1 MLPSCKKIQHM
12 SWMFGPHME
21 ENAIYF
27 GGDDIIVR
35 QNPKEIPMEMSDP
48 PAWLIADWIRE
59 KSRGRPV
66 SNVAQYYLEHKQY
79 WNKGLHWLEEFLKK
93 N

>member
-1 MLPSCKKIQHM
+1 M

-21 ENAIYF
+21 EDAIYF
-27 GGDDIIVR
+27 GGDDVIR

-48 PAWLIADWIRE
+48 PAWLIADWIVE
-59 KSRGRPV
+59 KSKNRPV
-66 SNVAQYYLEHKQY
+66 SIVAQYFLEHKQY
-79 WNKGLHWLEEFLKK
+79 WNKGLHWLEDFLKK